1 MLDAILSLPSYRLTP
16 KTASVATKRLMELAV
31 RLEQHQVAN
40 EAQSRAI
47 QALYRQMTDRRDRMK
62 TDGTWEAAFTGAAE
76 LTLGGRVVDAH
87 GDGEQTAS
95 ESSVLSSE
103 AITERF
109 RKAERALAEQ
119 MATNYLRLA
128 SKERPGEDWNDIRIE
143 AIALA
148 EDDEM
153 KVQLEN
159 RAASFANE
167 LAKDYA
173 GPVSRLTPGPR
184 AQIEELMSALKTVV
198 QIPMQIKVSEQD
210 RGQGNWRG
218 KHIITS
224 SKGYRYNANQL
235 EGRVLDREV
244 PACAGWYRNP
254 STGKDVGLGIPCLD
268 ETGEDQILRPDFLFV
283 YEDGRVAIVDP
294 HGGYLGDGVWKAK
307 GLAKYARD
315 NAGLVD
321 RAVIIDEINGEDR
334 FLDLLDPVV
343 AAALETATDI
353 KTVYTAHG
361 KRHS

>member
-1 MLDAILSLPSYRLTP
+1 MPLRARRSSPW
-16 KTASVATKRLMELAV
+16 LA
-31 RLEQHQVAN
+31 E
-40 EAQSRAI
+40 
-47 QALYRQMTDRRDRMK
+47 
-62 TDGTWEAAFTGAAE
+62 FTGAAE

-87 GDGEQTAS
+87 GVGEQTAS
-95 ESSVLSSE
+95 ETSVLSSE

-128 SKERPGEDWNDIRIE
+128 SQERPGEDWNDIRIE

-167 LAKDYA
+167 LATEYG
-173 GPVSRLTPGPR
+173 GPVSRLAPGPR

-210 RGQGNWRG
+210 RGQGTWRG
-218 KHIITS
+218 KHVITS
-224 SKGYRYNANQL
+224 RKGYRYNANQL

-268 ETGEDQILRPDFLFV
+268 EAGEDQILRPDFLFI
-283 YEDGRVAIVDP
+283 YQDGRVAIVDP

-307 GLAKYARD
+307 GLSKYARD

-321 RAVIIDEINGEDR
+321 RAVIIDEIDGEDK
-334 FLDLLDPVV
+334 FLDLLDPAVV
-343 AAALETATDI
+343 AALETAADV
-353 KTVYTAHG
+353 KAVYKAHG
-361 KRHS
+361 KKHS